1 MELATAAWADG
12 RRPRL
17 ALVARLASG
26 RLADLERVEAIRLR
40 KLGEGD
46 ADRLAA
52 ALVPPSLPRVLAGG
66 PRALARVR
74 QALAYAEKWDRRGT
88 LPGELAPW
96 PEQATL
102 APLLPAP
109 TPVRFLDGS
118 LGEGLS
124 LLGPGARLAWTPG
137 LELQPA
143 LAAVGLKGRR
153 PAGYALALQAGGAL
167 VVDAWLRVPLVLEG
181 DLVLRG
187 QGGRRT
193 APLAAF
199 GDLAHP
205 VLRPGEALILTAPG
219 VPPLPAGPGD
229 RVQVQAPCGTL
240 AAALE
245 PEGTHPTL
253 Q

>member
-1 MELATAAWADG
+1 MELGTAAWADG
-12 RRPRL
+12 RRPRV
-17 ALVARLASG
+17 ALVGRLATG

-52 ALVPPSLPRVLAGG
+52 ALVPPSLSRVLAGG

-96 PEQATL
+96 PEQAAL
-102 APLLPAP
+102 APLLPSPA
-109 TPVRFLDGS
+109 PVRFLDGS
-118 LGEGLS
+118 IGEGLT

-137 LELQPA
+137 LELLPA

-167 VVDAWLRVPLVLEG
+167 VVDAWLQVPLVLEG
-181 DLVLRG
+181 TLVLRG
-187 QGGRRT
+187 LGGRR
-193 APLAAF
+193 AVPLATLA
-199 GDLAHP
+199 DLGHP
-205 VLRPGEALILTAPG
+205 PLRPGEVLILTPPG
-219 VPPLPAGPGD
+219 VPPLPAQPGD
-229 RVQVQAPCGTL
+229 RVQVEAPCG
-240 AAALE
+240 ALPVILE
-245 PEGTHPTL
+245 AEGTHPTL